1 MKKNNEISRRD
12 FSKNLAKLLV
22 FGGLTNFGLSSRAA
36 VRHTGKDCPGGRVE
50 YDECKVVNRHRFIE
64 TDYCPG
70 GGPTEDECEP
80 QKLKDD
86 ACPGEK
92 MPQDQCSPSGARE
105 VLKNHTDDE
114 CDTGFSDAD
123 ICDNTIEKSDQCPA
137 QNPTTDVCN
146 ATQSAKFDVCYSG
159 LQSDDECDFN
169 GGKATDECPGGGF
182 DRDNCYVKGVSQ
194 TVVGGAIVT
203 NLDSEGDECSAEG
216 GNPLSADSCAPRGVD
231 GLLWPEDQCGYLWSA
246 DVCYEG
252 TNAHPATLGFD
263 GGQDICMGSKL
274 EQEIRGHGG
283 DTCLDGSAAQDDCGG
298 VNGDY
303 NGSQS
308 VEYDVCL
315 PSAAGEKDDLCG
327 KVMEGGIDIGSPD
340 YCFNGLP
347 NSDECKP
354 SAGDEDECPGGMP
367 EVDEC
372 IPGAKDPDECPGGG
386 SLMDECTSG
395 MSDEDECP
403 GHGPS
408 TDVCLSD
415 VRDSDEC
422 EIQGVLGSDG
432 CSANDTPDGCKTTNS
447 DYVE

>member
-70 GGPTEDECEP
+70 GGPAEDECEP

-105 VLKNHTDDE
+105 VLKNHPDDE

-159 LQSDDECDFN
+159 LPSDDECDFN
-169 GGKATDECPGGGF
+169 GGKATDECPGGGW
-182 DRDNCYVKGVSQ
+182 DRDTCHIKGASQ
-194 TVVGGAIVT
+194 TVIGGAIVT
-203 NLDSEGDECSAEG
+203 NMDSEGDECSAEG
-216 GNPLSADSCAPRGVD
+216 GNPLTADSCAPRGTD
-231 GLLWPEDQCGYLWSA
+231 GLLWPEDQCGYLWSS

-252 TNAHPATLGFD
+252 TKAPPWTAGFD
-263 GGQDICMGSKL
+263 GGKDICMGSKR
-274 EQEIRGHGG
+274 EQRIRGHGG
-283 DTCLDGSAAQDDCGG
+283 DTCLDGSDAQDDCGG
-298 VNGDY
+298 INQDY
-303 NGSQS
+303 NGLKS
-308 VEYDVCL
+308 VEDDVCL
-315 PSAAGEKDDLCG
+315 PSAAGEKDDYCG
-327 KVMEGGIDIGSPD
+327 KVIQRGNDIGSPD

-386 SLMDECTSG
+386 SSVDECTSG
-395 MSDEDECP
+395 LSDEDECP

-408 TDVCLSD
+408 TDVCLPD

-422 EIQGVLGSDG
+422 EMQGVLGSDS
-432 CSANDTPDGCKTTNS
+432 CSVNDTPDGCKTANS